1 MIQIDNLKKSY
12 GANPVLRGVN
22 LHINKGEIVTVIGP
36 SGAGKT
42 TLLRMLNWLEVP
54 DEGKICIAN
63 ASISTNNYSKKDVH
77 NFRAQSS
84 MVFQHYNLFRN
95 KTALENI
102 TASLIHVQKLAKKEA
117 NEIGL
122 ELLNKVGLTDKRD
135 EYPSRLSGGQQQRV
149 GIARALA
156 VNPKVML
163 FDEPTSAL
171 DPEWVGEVLSV
182 INKIASEGMTMVV
195 VSHEMRFVQ
204 HVSNRVLF
212 FDEGTIQEDGTPDQ
226 IFHNAKNERTKKF
239 LSLASLEG

>member
-12 GANPVLRGVN
+12 GTTPVLRGVN
-22 LHINKGEIVTVIGP
+22 LHINKGEIVTIIGP

-54 DEGKICIAN
+54 DEGKIRIAD
-63 ASISTNNYSKKDVH
+63 ASISTDNYSKKDVH
-77 NFRAQSS
+77 NFRSQSS

-95 KTALENI
+95 KTALENV

-122 ELLNKVGLTDKRD
+122 ELLNKVGLADKRD

-212 FDEGTIQEDGTPDQ
+212 FDEGIIQEDGTPDE

-239 LSLASLEG
+239 LSLANLEE